1 MKNKKIFIMILLVL
15 VMVLLFLIKQEYFIN
30 HKEKLINYLKTNSY
44 IEEENFYQK
53 TEGSLDEFY
62 NNKIDSYKYY
72 SFNIENK
79 IYSFLSIEKVDKNI
93 IKNLSINATDNNIE
107 FTYTLDKDK
116 GEIQVAG
123 SYDLKTLKYECK
135 EDLSICKEAEF
146 KVLDFAKNIIKFY
159 NQKEVYNYKV
169 N

>member
-30 HKEKLINYLKTNSY
+30 HKENLINYLKTNSY

-79 IYSFLSIEKVDKNI
+79 IYSFLSIERVDKNI

-123 SYDLKTLKYECK
+123 SYNLKTLKHECK

>member
-30 HKEKLINYLKTNSY
+30 HKENLINYLKTNSY

-62 NNKIDSYKYY
+62 NNKIDSYKSY

-79 IYSFLSIEKVDKNI
+79 IYSFLSIERVDKNI
-93 IKNLSINATDNNIE
+93 IKNLYI
-107 FTYTLDKDK
+107 
-116 GEIQVAG
+116 
-123 SYDLKTLKYECK
+123 
-135 EDLSICKEAEF
+135 
-146 KVLDFAKNIIKFY
+146 
-159 NQKEVYNYKV
+159 
-169 N
+169 